1 MFVVRLSPREVEEGG
16 CEVGGG
22 RRETGVIYM
31 TLVDNWRDM
40 TELGQGQRARAL
52 GWEGYGLGP
61 TAALAIQLATA
72 PASLPFSAT
81 RSPGTPSLFPAHPLP
96 RPPRPRPDPPS
107 PWLATPPRPARP
119 LPPSTRIIVSSTAS
133 TARYA
138 PTVSRAVHLCVS
150 SIECACQTLPDS
162 SPAGR
167 ASPCFRPAHPCHPFP
182 RARPPRH
189 CASPRSP
196 GRTQPYPRPCAILG
210 RRPAC
215 FGQAL
220 TRTRTETG
228 CKLYSCRPRNATART
243 HARHHPP
250 HLVALRRRHTISPAT
265 QLEPP
270 YNRAITIPLPP
281 CHWQASCRR

>member
-1 MFVVRLSPREVEEGG
+1 MEERTGAADARPASRVARENRDNQVTRMFVVRLSPREVEEGG

-138 PTVSRAVHLCVS
+138 PDRLA
-150 SIECACQTLPDS
+150 
-162 SPAGR
+162 
-167 ASPCFRPAHPCHPFP
+167 
-182 RARPPRH
+182 
-189 CASPRSP
+189 
-196 GRTQPYPRPCAILG
+196 
-210 RRPAC
+210 RRP
-215 FGQAL
+215 
-220 TRTRTETG
+220 
-228 CKLYSCRPRNATART
+228 S
-243 HARHHPP
+243 
-250 HLVALRRRHTISPAT
+250 LRVFD
-265 QLEPP
+265 
-270 YNRAITIPLPP
+270 
-281 CHWQASCRR
+281 